1 MRLISLFLILFY
13 FVSDSNSQSFFDEII
28 PQDDNYND
36 DLNTITT
43 AVPFLSITPDSR
55 AGAMGESGVAT
66 SPDLYS
72 IFWNASKLAFM
83 EDNSGFSISYTPWLS
98 QLVPDIS
105 LAYLTGYSKIN
116 ETSAWS
122 ASMRYFSLG
131 NIQFTDET
139 GENLGS
145 YDPNEF
151 AVNIGYGMKLNDNI
165 SGGLVM
171 RYLYSNLTGNQYV
184 AGELTEP
191 GNGFA
196 VDLSS
201 YYQSTAREMD
211 EWALGLNISNIG
223 TKISYSASSDKD
235 FLPMNLRF
243 GGRYTYIIDEFNKV
257 SASFDVNKLLVPTP
271 PRWATDSTNSPIIV
285 DGEQLIEAGMN
296 PDVSVVS
303 AIFQSFGDAPGGI
316 TEEWREL
323 MYSLGFEYWY
333 NNQFAFRGGYFH
345 EHNLKGGRKYFTMGA
360 GLKMNVFELDFAYL
374 VTASQNVRSPLENTM
389 RFTLIFDIGA
399 FRGGAN
405 NEL

>member
-1 MRLISLFLILFY
+1 
-13 FVSDSNSQSFFDEII
+13 
-28 PQDDNYND
+28 
-36 DLNTITT
+36 
-43 AVPFLSITPDSR
+43 
-55 AGAMGESGVAT
+55 
-66 SPDLYS
+66 
-72 IFWNASKLAFM
+72 
-83 EDNSGFSISYTPWLS
+83 
-98 QLVPDIS
+98 
-105 LAYLTGYSKIN
+105 
-116 ETSAWS
+116 
-122 ASMRYFSLG
+122 
-131 NIQFTDET
+131 
-139 GENLGS
+139 
-145 YDPNEF
+145 
-151 AVNIGYGMKLNDNI
+151 
-165 SGGLVM
+165 M

-196 VDLSS
+196 VDLST

-271 PRWATDSTNSPIIV
+271 PRWATDSTNTPIVV
-285 DGEQLIEAGMN
+285 DGEQLIEAGLN

-399 FRGGAN
+399 FRGGSN